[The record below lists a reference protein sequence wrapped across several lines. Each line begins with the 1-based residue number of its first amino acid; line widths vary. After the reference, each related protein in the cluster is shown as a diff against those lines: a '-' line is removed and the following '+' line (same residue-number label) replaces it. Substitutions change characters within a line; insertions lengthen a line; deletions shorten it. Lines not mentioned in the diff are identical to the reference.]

1 MKKEKLKKEV
11 VQTFKLSHN
20 EQKMLRYS
28 AMEQRL
34 SVSEYIRNSL
44 LINTPTNEK
53 R

>member
-1 MKKEKLKKEV
+1 MKKEKPKKQV

-44 LINTPTNEK
+44 LINNPNHEK
-53 R
+53 